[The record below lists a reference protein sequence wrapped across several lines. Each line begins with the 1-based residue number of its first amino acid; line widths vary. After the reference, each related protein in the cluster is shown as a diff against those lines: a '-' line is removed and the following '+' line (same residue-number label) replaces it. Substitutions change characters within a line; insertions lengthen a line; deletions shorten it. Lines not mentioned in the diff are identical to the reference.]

1 MGPWLIFRELGHSR
15 CRSANEALEP
25 CSWARAAGRDDA
37 EYLEYDECQELLV
50 VGAILDSLLNGND
63 HGAVTEGYEEWLA
76 AQDATGLKALAP
88 SIARGLT
95 AVISD
100 DAELNELWQENEE
113 DYPAWKAN
121 IEKLIDSLERVGTE
135 SR

>member
-1 MGPWLIFRELGHSR
+1 MP
-15 CRSANEALEP
+15 
-25 CSWARAAGRDDA
+25 
-37 EYLEYDECQELLV
+37 ELLV